1 MDILDIFCNQFK
13 VVLAT
18 AYIINRQRKILCLQ
32 FGDISL
38 EHIRSFSWIECA
50 VVLSQF
56 DGDIFFHQRN
66 AVQKPP
72 RGRMLQLFRMQIQR

>member
-32 FGDISL
+32 FGDIGL

-56 DGDIFFHQRN
+56 DGNIFFI
-66 AVQKPP
+66 KE
-72 RGRMLQLFRMQIQR
+72 MLSKNPHVEGCCNCFG